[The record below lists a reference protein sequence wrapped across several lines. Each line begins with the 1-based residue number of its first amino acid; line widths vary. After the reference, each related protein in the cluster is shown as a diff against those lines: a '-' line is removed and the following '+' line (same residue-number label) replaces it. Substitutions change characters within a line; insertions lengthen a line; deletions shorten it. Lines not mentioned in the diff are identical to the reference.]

1 MKLINTMRLLN
12 KFHHEKNSAFDQS
25 ALQVADRKIV
35 SGIELLIEIIKNTI
49 YVIPISIIYSYQPV
63 RVRVR
68 HDNHKQLS

>member
-35 SGIELLIEIIKNTI
+35 SEIELLIEIIKNTI

-68 HDNHKQLS
+68 HDNKRLN

>member
-12 KFHHEKNSAFDQS
+12 KFHHEKNSAFDRS
-25 ALQVADRKIV
+25 TLQVADRKIV

-68 HDNHKQLS
+68 HGNKRLN